1 MDPKWNKNFSL
12 MLEIVVIQVVNEEDN
27 LNVNAFAKQLVANG
41 NVVRTKTADKLINFR
56 QKLFLNKVQRSMKT
70 FVPHTPIWYHHEPD
84 GRSIMDRLATA
95 HRTLFSLI
103 ILSCR
108 FNASVVVNCRSR
120 ECLPCG

>member
-12 MLEIVVIQVVNEEDN
+12 MLEIVVIQVANVEDN
-27 LNVNAFAKQLVANG
+27 LSVNAFAKQLVANG
-41 NVVRTKTADKLINFR
+41 NVARTKTADQLIKCR
-56 QKLFLNKVQRSMKT
+56 QTLFFIKSRDQWNGSSHCVGL
-70 FVPHTPIWYHHEPD
+70 PHTLIWYRHEPD
-84 GRSIMDRLATA
+84 GPLATA

-103 ILSCR
+103 ILSRR